1 MLSLLCWRYA
11 VAVML
16 VALQRHVGP
25 RLLMYAVAWYEALVL
40 EMILNECCE
49 CDAVS
54 EAVRAA
60 I

>member
-16 VALQRHVGP
+16 VALQRHAGP

-54 EAVRAA
+54 EAVRGA